1 MCIVYFFNLF
11 LLFLKSVKMHPLF
24 FHLTQLIYPTLCQSC
39 KEKIYGT
46 EYFLCLNCTKS
57 LPLVGDYHQNNPT
70 EKIFWGRF
78 PFGFAYSYLY
88 FQKDNITQHILHGLK
103 YQSKKEMGEW
113 LGYQLGK
120 QLAEIP
126 MAIDDNILLPV
137 PLSAKKIAWRGYNQS
152 EVIAEGISKVTK
164 IPIAHNNLLRIK
176 NTETQTRKNRL
187 ERYTNMADAFEIGNT
202 AAIEGKQII
211 LVDDVIT
218 TGATLE
224 SCALTLLKIPK
235 VKVSVLCGAIATQ

>member
-1 MCIVYFFNLF
+1 
-11 LLFLKSVKMHPLF
+11 
-24 FHLTQLIYPTLCQSC
+24 
-39 KEKIYGT
+39 
-46 EYFLCLNCTKS
+46 
-57 LPLVGDYHQNNPT
+57 
-70 EKIFWGRF
+70 
-78 PFGFAYSYLY
+78 
-88 FQKDNITQHILHGLK
+88 
-103 YQSKKEMGEW
+103 MGEW

-152 EVIAEGISKVTK
+152 EVIAEGISKITK